1 MWKKLGFSRIAPLL
15 VLVLLLPQQRLSA
28 QELRCM
34 VQVVAPGIQGTN
46 REVFETLQT
55 SIMEFMNSQSWTEHV
70 YQNEERIECS
80 IMINIR
86 EQIGSDE
93 FKGTL
98 QIQARR
104 PVFNSSYSSPLI
116 NFQDQNLHFRY
127 VEFEPLVYNA
137 NNMESNLVAILLI
150 TPMLFWV
157 TITIPFLLR
166 GARPIFVRLKT
177 L

>member
-116 NFQDQNLHFRY
+116 NFQDQNLHFRMLSLSLWCIMPITWNRTWWP
-127 VEFEPLVYNA
+127 FW
-137 NNMESNLVAILLI
+137 LI

-157 TITIPFLLR
+157 TITIPFLLQ